1 MVVNLFPR
9 QFQPNGLRGAFSL
22 AYLSSYFNVEGRV
35 QKQRRAGYCRVT
47 SSG

>member
-22 AYLSSYFNVEGRV
+22 AYLSSYFNVVEG
-35 QKQRRAGYCRVT
+35 KLLIDGTLGKFSPY
-47 SSG
+47 GD